1 MIINKEEIFVL
12 LNEYYL
18 RGIGEVTVEYP
29 LYQVPLFTLNL
40 HNFKIGE
47 LMSSKE
53 LNSFKRKFTR
63 SEFLRR
69 DLPDYHDLLH
79 AFLSSGV
86 LKFENYCEIE
96 ENFNLLNS
104 SIKDRTI
111 YVKPVFLGLDTNIA
125 YYRVISRRIRDSF
138 RYVISEIVIEE
149 IDARIHSKY
158 SGKMLREL
166 ETLPYHTVL
175 GEFANGSTKDC
186 RKAKNAMNEIY
197 YLLNKKDAYRT
208 GGKTETR
215 DKEIRDR
222 EIIMEYK
229 KFSDEI
235 NAEVVILTADKDMIF
250 HAQAQQLSSIY
261 YKLPHIIDAEYVEPV
276 HIPNLIYDLT
286 MIFGIIKI
294 NNTIVLGEWR
304 GKEAEDYFAERLKIY
319 NVDPETATDIN
330 ICRGASHEFS

>member
-18 RGIGEVTVEYP
+18 RGIREVTVEYP
-29 LYQVPLFTLNL
+29 LYQTSLFTLNL
-40 HNFKIGE
+40 HNFKIE
-47 LMSSKE
+47 NMIETKE
-53 LNSFKRKFTR
+53 LNDLKRRFGR

-69 DLPDYHDLLH
+69 DLPDYHDLLD

-86 LKFENYCEIE
+86 LKFENHQEIE

-158 SGKMLREL
+158 SGKMLHEL
-166 ETLPYHTVL
+166 ENLPYHTVL

-208 GGKTETR
+208 GGRTETR
-215 DKEIRDR
+215 DKEVRDR

-235 NAEVVILTADKDMIF
+235 NAEIVILTADKDMIF
-250 HAQAQQLSSIY
+250 HAQAQQLSSMY
-261 YKLPHIIDAEYVEPV
+261 YKLPHRIDAESVEPAV
-276 HIPNLIYDLT
+276 IPNMIYDLT
-286 MIFGIIKI
+286 LIFGIIRV
-294 NNTIVLGEWR
+294 NNTVLLSEWR
-304 GKEAEDYFAERLKIY
+304 GKEAEDYFGERLKIY
-319 NVDPETATDIN
+319 NVDSETAKDIN
-330 ICRGASHEFS
+330 ICRGAAHEFS